1 MEEKILQGL
10 NQLLYG
16 QNTTNERLERIE
28 RKMDSVIEQT
38 AELTESRTEGKEV
51 MKNINTELN
60 GIRGDL
66 KNVK

>member
-1 MEEKILQGL
+1 MQGL

-38 AELTESRTEGKEV
+38 AYLTESRTEGKEV